1 MTDKHAILAEQARRI
16 IDLQNEI
23 DQRRTE
29 IDRIKTSIIDAWP
42 AGTYEADDLK
52 VQVRE
57 GSQRI
62 DAKAFEAKYP
72 ASRHPSFYDVRPNL
86 AKARKE
92 LGELAVAPLLKRDK
106 PGVVVK

>member
-1 MTDKHAILAEQARRI
+1 MTDKYTALAEQARRI
-16 IDLQNEI
+16 IDLQAEI
-23 DQRRTE
+23 DARRTE
-29 IDRIKTSIIDAWP
+29 IDGIKNKIIEAWP
-42 AGTYEADDLK
+42 AGTYEAGDLK
-52 VQVRE
+52 VQVKA

-72 ASRHPSFYDVRPNL
+72 AASHPTFYDVKPNL